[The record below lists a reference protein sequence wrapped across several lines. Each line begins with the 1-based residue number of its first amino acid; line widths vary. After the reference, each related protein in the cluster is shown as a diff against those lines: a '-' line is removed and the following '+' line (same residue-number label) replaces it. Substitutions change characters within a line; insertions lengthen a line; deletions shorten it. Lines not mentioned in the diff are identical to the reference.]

1 MSNEDSFFS
10 SAEAMVN
17 EFATS
22 FASKVQDP
30 DLWDMAG
37 GFAAIGDYGIE
48 LKTAILSQA
57 LSASMSSP
65 AAAIETF
72 ESMAR
77 IAASGAADMEA
88 ASTVGSS
95 WQGQITTTV
104 RNWGAGLSAY
114 ADEIRGLVQR
124 AGPVANTWADLLQTQ
139 AAKLEVA
146 TRAAGALGAM
156 VGIAQIVNE
165 AKNGNLNSVGEK
177 SAGVLGG
184 YWGGIAGL
192 GVGQLVVTG
201 LALSGAPAVAVI
213 AAGAVAAGYLGG
225 KIGEA
230 VWQSGLLQIL
240 GSGAVEGVA
249 TLDSAISKLFGLAV
263 TAKRADPLTLD
274 LDGDGIETT
283 GLNTSSPLMFDID
296 GTGVKQSV
304 GWIKPDDGFLVRDI
318 NGNGVID
325 SGLEM
330 FGDATMLAG
339 GSRAADGFAAL
350 AALDVNHDGVVNVS
364 DSAFSSLRVWRD
376 TNQNGITDSGELLSL
391 SSLGIT
397 GLNVASSSH
406 SQTLANGNQIADLGT
421 YIKADGEV
429 GTLGQAADV
438 NLAIDT
444 FTSHFTDTLP
454 VSESVLALPDMRGS
468 GQVRSL
474 HEAATLSPV
483 LADLLA
489 QFKEGNRDIQRCLLD
504 QIVKAWSDTSTMQT
518 TCTGAFSGRSLTLTW
533 DGVAAGTSIQAW
545 DDKLTILEHFN
556 GRTFRD
562 VPIGTDPVSITFN
575 VGAQNLL
582 QQSYDSLKGSV
593 YRSLSLQTRLQPY
606 LDDIGVLTDEGGIRF
621 DFTQLKAHFD
631 DKIAADPTAGIA
643 DLADFLVSTK
653 DMLAGSGWDGMTL
666 LTDKLNSVSPSADVL
681 KTLAGGGL
689 LVSGQ
694 TGWIASGTGA
704 DDWILGSAN
713 ADTITGGTGND
724 YLFGGS
730 GNDAIGGESGNDYVR
745 GGAGNDT
752 LYGGIGDDT
761 LRGDTGNDTLYGGDL
776 FGTSSGSDTY
786 VFARGDGQ
794 DTIIDCDTDA
804 STVDTI
810 RLLGIDPSEVQL
822 VREIGSNGA
831 STNLLLKI
839 ANSTDQI
846 RVTNHFAYSAN
857 AIERIVFDDGT
868 VWSQSAFDAVPFIAT
883 GTTLAG
889 DSGNNTLIGSSAA
902 NYIYGAAGDDTISG
916 EGGNDVLYGGDQF
929 TGSGNDTYIF
939 RRGDGQDLIID
950 KDSTP
955 GNVDTIRL
963 EGLSPSEVTLL
974 RELDSGGF
982 AANLVVQINGTNDLI
997 RVQNQF
1003 KYADNAIERIVFDD
1017 GTIWGQAQ
1025 FTNLPFVATGTS
1037 VAGDS
1042 GDNVLVGN
1050 SSANWIY
1057 GGLGNDTL
1065 EGKGGN
1071 DTLYGGDQYSG
1082 AGNDTYVFSRGDG
1095 QDTIIDNDATAGN
1108 VDTIR
1113 MKGVLPSEVTMVREV
1128 GTSGSSN
1135 GVSTNLLIQIK
1146 NSTDQIRVSN
1156 HYLNSSYQVE
1166 RVEFD
1171 DGTVWTTRDFNNL
1184 PIVAAAGVAV
1194 GDAMA
1199 NTLIGSPGADW
1210 LYGSAGNDTLIGGVG
1225 NDTLYGGDQYNGYG
1239 NDTYVFSRADGQ
1251 DTIVD
1256 YDATAGNTDTIQLTG
1271 IDPSEVHL
1279 YRETGSNG
1287 YASNLLVKIKD
1298 STDQIRVTN
1307 QFTNTGNQIERI
1319 AFDNGT
1325 VWGLS
1330 EINAAVYLPAGAS
1343 AVGTAGND
1351 TFDLSNAAATT
1362 AVGGAGNDTYLIAR
1376 GGGAD
1381 LVADNS
1387 GADKISF
1394 GSTISTD
1401 QLWFRHVNANLEIS
1415 VIGTSDKVTIQ
1426 NWYNGA
1432 TNHVERFET
1441 AQGLALLDTQVEN
1454 LVSAMAAFAPPAAGQ
1469 TTLPQSYQ
1477 DTLSPVIAT
1486 NWK

>member
-1 MSNEDSFFS
+1 MSDNVETTVNLIGFFFTSEDNVPSLFNVDSSNIEILNSASQIITGTATFFVDAKTLVGIGNVAGIS
-10 SAEAMVN
+10 G
-17 EFATS
+17 
-22 FASKVQDP
+22 
-30 DLWDMAG
+30 LG
-37 GFAAIGDYGIE
+37 GFIGAVKISADVSQGKPIGLGDLISLTANGVTVVAGIAAIG
-48 LKTAILSQA
+48 TASIPMSA
-57 LSASMSSP
+57 LLTVLGTT
-65 AAAIETF
+65 AAVAGYY
-72 ESMAR
+72 ANK
-77 IAASGAADMEA
+77 
-88 ASTVGSS
+88 
-95 WQGQITTTV
+95 QGYT
-104 RNWGAGLSAY
+104 L
-114 ADEIRGLVQR
+114 DDLV
-124 AGPVANTWADLLQTQ
+124 
-139 AAKLEVA
+139 
-146 TRAAGALGAM
+146 GALYDQ
-156 VGIAQIVNE
+156 AQ
-165 AKNGNLNSVGEK
+165 AFRPL
-177 SAGVLGG
+177 
-184 YWGGIAGL
+184 
-192 GVGQLVVTG
+192 
-201 LALSGAPAVAVI
+201 
-213 AAGAVAAGYLGG
+213 
-225 KIGEA
+225 
-230 VWQSGLLQIL
+230 
-240 GSGAVEGVA
+240 
-249 TLDSAISKLFGLAV
+249 
-263 TAKRADPLTLD
+263 RDPLTLD
-274 LDGDGIETT
+274 LDGDGIETV
-283 GLNTSSPLMFDID
+283 GINPNSPVMFDMD
-296 GTGVKQSV
+296 GSGVKQSV
-304 GWIKPDDGFLVRDI
+304 GWIKSDDGFLVRDL
-318 NGNGVID
+318 NGNGLVD
-325 SGLEM
+325 SGAEM
-330 FGDATMLAG
+330 FSDATKLASG
-339 GSRAADGFAAL
+339 VKAADGFSAL
-350 AALDVNHDGVVNVS
+350 ADLDGNHDGVVNAS
-364 DSAFSSLRVWRD
+364 DSAFSTLRVWRD
-376 TNQNGITDSGELLSL
+376 TNQNGITDAGELVSL

-397 GLNVASSSH
+397 GLNVASTSH
-406 SQTLANGNQIADLGT
+406 SQTLTNGNQIADLGT

-429 GTLGQAADV
+429 GALGQAADV
-438 NLAIDT
+438 NLAVDT
-444 FTSHFTDTLP
+444 FNSQFTDTLP
-454 VSESVLALPDMRGS
+454 VSEAVLALPDMQGA

-474 HEAATLSPV
+474 HESATLSPA

-489 QFKEGNRDIQRCLLD
+489 QFKSGNRDTQRSLLD
-504 QIVKAWSDTSTMQT
+504 QIVKAWSDTSSMPT
-518 TCTGAFSGRSLTLTW
+518 TCTGAFADHTLTLTW
-533 DGVAAGTSIQAW
+533 NGVAAGAATQAW
-545 DDKLTILEHFN
+545 DDKLTILEHFS
-556 GRTFRD
+556 GRTFRE
-562 VPIGTDPVSITFN
+562 VPAGTEAVSVTIT

-582 QQSYDSLKGSV
+582 QQSYDALKESV
-593 YRSLSLQTRLQPY
+593 YRSLVLQTRLQPY
-606 LDDIGVLTDEGGIRF
+606 IDNIGLLATDNGFRF
-621 DFTQLKAHFD
+621 DFTQLNADFD
-631 DKIAADPTAGIA
+631 TKIAADPAAGIA

-666 LTDKLNSVSPSADVL
+666 LTDKLNSVSPSADVM
-681 KTLAGGGL
+681 KTLAAGGL

-694 TGWIASGTGA
+694 PGWISTGTGA
-704 DDWILGSAN
+704 DDWVLGSSN
-713 ADTITGGTGND
+713 ADTFTGGTGND
-724 YLFGGS
+724 YLFGGG
-730 GNDAIGGESGNDYVR
+730 GNDAIGGEAGNDYVR

-761 LRGDTGNDTLYGGDL
+761 LRGDAGNDTLYGGDL
-776 FGTSSGSDTY
+776 FGNSSGSDTY

-794 DTIIDCDTDA
+794 DTIIDCDTDTTTA
-804 STVDTI
+804 DTI

-868 VWSQSAFDAVPFIAT
+868 IWSKSDFDATPFIAT
-883 GTTLAG
+883 GATLAG

-902 NYIYGAAGDDTISG
+902 NSIFGGAGDDTLSG

-929 TGSGNDTYIF
+929 SGSGNDTYIF

-963 EGLSPSEVTLL
+963 EGLSPSDVTLL
-974 RELDSGGF
+974 RELDRGGF

-1017 GTIWGQAQ
+1017 GTVWGQAQ
-1025 FTNLPFVATGTS
+1025 FTNLPFIATGTT

-1057 GGLGNDTL
+1057 GGPGNDTL

-1128 GTSGSSN
+1128 GTSGSNN

-1146 NSTDQIRVSN
+1146 NSNDQIRVSN
-1156 HYLNSSYQVE
+1156 HYLNASYQVE
-1166 RVEFD
+1166 RVVFD
-1171 DGTVWTTRDFNNL
+1171 DGTVWTTSDFNNL

-1210 LYGSAGNDTLIGGVG
+1210 LYGSSGNDTLIGGAG

-1239 NDTYVFSRADGQ
+1239 NDTYVFSRGDGQ

-1271 IDPSEVHL
+1271 IDPSEVRL

-1298 STDQIRVTN
+1298 SADQIRVTN
-1307 QFTNTGNQIERI
+1307 QFANAGNQIERI

-1343 AVGTAGND
+1343 AIGTAGND

-1362 AVGGAGNDTYLIAR
+1362 AVGGAGNDAYLIAR

-1381 LVADNS
+1381 LVSDNS
-1387 GADKISF
+1387 GTDKISF
-1394 GSTISTD
+1394 GSTVSAD

-1432 TNHVERFET
+1432 ANHVERFET

-1477 DTLSPVIAT
+1477 DTLSPVIAA